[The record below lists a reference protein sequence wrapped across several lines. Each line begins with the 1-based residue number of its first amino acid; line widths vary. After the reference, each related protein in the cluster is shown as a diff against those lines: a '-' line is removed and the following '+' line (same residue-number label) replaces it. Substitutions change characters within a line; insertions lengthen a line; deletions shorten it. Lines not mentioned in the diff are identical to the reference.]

1 MGIASILDSSVI
13 FSSGLCDKM
22 LHLQRLNYPESL
34 GNDVWIFLA
43 NRRPREDG
51 AFGRSDKSAQR
62 GQGTRCKRCDGLCCC
77 FLDVVF
83 LSLLLS
89 QGISM

>member
-34 GNDVWIFLA
+34 GNDVWTFLA
-43 NRRPREDG
+43 NHHAREDG
-51 AFGRSDKSAQR
+51 AFGGSDKSAQ
-62 GQGTRCKRCDGLCCC
+62 CD
-77 FLDVVF
+77 
-83 LSLLLS
+83 
-89 QGISM
+89 